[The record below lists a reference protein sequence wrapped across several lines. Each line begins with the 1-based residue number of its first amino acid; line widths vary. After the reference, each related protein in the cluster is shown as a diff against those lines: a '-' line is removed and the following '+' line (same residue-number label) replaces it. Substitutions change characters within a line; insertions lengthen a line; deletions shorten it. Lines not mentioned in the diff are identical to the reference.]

1 MRSILVVEDD
11 AMARKNIS
19 TFLTGE
25 GYEIDQASDGME
37 ALERLKHRKFD
48 LVLSDIVMPHM
59 NGLALIDQV
68 CSNWPQIRIIAMTAY
83 FQTGSEKTFWV
94 TGADDFI
101 RKPIV
106 LSDLLSK
113 IQRVLQSKNSQ
124 P

>member
-25 GYEIDQASDGME
+25 GYEIEQATHGME

-59 NGLALIDQV
+59 NGLAPIDQV
-68 CSNWPQIRIIAMTAY
+68 CSSWLQIRIIAMTAY
-83 FQTGSEKTFWV
+83 FQTGSDRTFCV
-94 TGADDFI
+94 AGADTFT
-101 RKPIV
+101 
-106 LSDLLSK
+106 
-113 IQRVLQSKNSQ
+113 
-124 P
+124 